1 MDVKVRCC
9 PLGFSE
15 KNRAADGSIIP
26 LEPVEAWLRSEDYK
40 RLIDG
45 KLGLGSLTHRIRSV
59 ETASDSIGNVGMLKK
74 TIGKDDLGLI
84 VSPEAPTFTH
94 YVNSFFI
101 ETYQGTP
108 WLCASLHIFSP
119 DDGFDNIATE
129 NIKRLRALISNHIRL
144 TTSLVVVAYWQA
156 EPGSKCDIAKK
167 IKTIKSCDFTVN
179 PSFGPEAR
187 IYEVTNDDG
196 KIIESEK
203 EYSIIEA
210 QNFNDVMSEEGVV
223 KVKTFSDIS
232 GFDLKN
238 SPKTSKID
246 GKFTSL
252 KVKEFSCFGDVSILS
267 EDSIQGTI
275 TEQPEQKEFT
285 QAQVRERL
293 REAKMSPRMYFR
305 RVYLSYSQVVKSMG
319 GVSKIKEQDLK
330 ILKSMFTSDL
340 LWILNQIQPEVLKG
354 KQINTLLGC
363 SSISKSARQAA
374 QQLQVP
380 LRMAGIEVRKQGFL
394 SKMRYQ
400 KLQNA
405 YLEFVQSMIE
415 GVFGPNP
422 EPINEESEDNENEK

>member
-1 MDVKVRCC
+1 
-9 PLGFSE
+9 L
-15 KNRAADGSIIP
+15 
-26 LEPVEAWLRSEDYK
+26 
-40 RLIDG
+40 
-45 KLGLGSLTHRIRSV
+45 
-59 ETASDSIGNVGMLKK
+59 
-74 TIGKDDLGLI
+74 KDDLGLI

-94 YVNSFFI
+94 YVSSFFI
-101 ETYQGTP
+101 EDYKGIP
-108 WLCASLHIFSP
+108 WLCANLHIFSP
-119 DDGFDNIATE
+119 DDGFDHIATE
-129 NIKRLRALISNHIRL
+129 NIKRLRALINNHIRL
-144 TTSLVVVAYWQA
+144 TVSLVVAAFWSS

-179 PSFGPEAR
+179 PSFGADAR

-196 KIIESEK
+196 KIVESEK
-203 EYSIIEA
+203 EFSIIEA
-210 QNFNDVMSEEGVV
+210 QNYNNVVSKEGTI

-238 SPKTSKID
+238 TPKTSKID
-246 GKFTSL
+246 GKFTTL
-252 KVKEFSCFGDVSILS
+252 KVKEFSCFGEVSVLDNDIS
-267 EDSIQGTI
+267 A
-275 TEQPEQKEFT
+275 EQAEQKEFT
-285 QAQVRERL
+285 QAAVRDRL

-319 GVSKIKEQDLK
+319 GISKIKESDLK

-374 QQLQVP
+374 QTLQQP
-380 LRMAGIEVRKQGFL
+380 LRMAGIEVKKQGFL

-400 KLQNA
+400 KLQNS
-405 YLEFVQSMIE
+405 YLDFVKSMIE

-422 EPINEESEDNENEK
+422 EPIQEEPEDNENEK

>member
-9 PLGFSE
+9 PLGYSE
-15 KNRAADGSIIP
+15 KNRAADGSII
-26 LEPVEAWLRSEDYK
+26 LQEAVEQWLRSEDYK
-40 RLIDG
+40 QLIDG
-45 KLGLGSLTHRIRSV
+45 RLGLGSLTHRIRSV

-94 YVNSFFI
+94 YVKSFFI
-101 ETYQGTP
+101 EEYKGTP

-119 DDGFDNIATE
+119 DDGFDQIATE
-129 NIKRLRALISNHIRL
+129 NIKRLRALINNHVRL
-144 TTSLVVVAYWQA
+144 TCSLIVVAFWSS

-179 PSFGPEAR
+179 PSFGPNAR
-187 IYEVTNDDG
+187 IYEVTNDEG
-196 KIIESEK
+196 KIVESEK
-203 EYSIIEA
+203 EFSIIEA
-210 QNFNDVMSEEGVV
+210 QNYNDVVSKEGTI

-238 SPKTSKID
+238 TPKTSKID
-246 GKFTSL
+246 GKFTTL
-252 KVKEFSCFGDVSILS
+252 KVKEFSCFGEVSVLL
-267 EDSIQGTI
+267 EEVQEPIQEI
-275 TEQPEQKEFT
+275 TEQKEFT

-319 GVSKIKEQDLK
+319 GISKIKEEDLK

-340 LWILNQIQPEVLKG
+340 LWILNQVQPEILKG
-354 KQINTLLGC
+354 KQINTILGC
-363 SSISKSARQAA
+363 SSISKSARLAA
-374 QQLQVP
+374 SKLQQP

-400 KLQNA
+400 KLQSA

-422 EPINEESEDNENEK
+422 EPIKEEPEDNENEK

>member
-1 MDVKVRCC
+1 M
-9 PLGFSE
+9 
-15 KNRAADGSIIP
+15 
-26 LEPVEAWLRSEDYK
+26 
-40 RLIDG
+40 
-45 KLGLGSLTHRIRSV
+45 
-59 ETASDSIGNVGMLKK
+59 
-74 TIGKDDLGLI
+74 KDDLGLI

-101 ETYQGTP
+101 EEYKGTP

-119 DDGFDNIATE
+119 DDGFDQIATE
-129 NIKRLRALISNHIRL
+129 NIKRLRALINNHVRL
-144 TTSLVVVAYWQA
+144 TCSLIVVAFWSS

-179 PSFGPEAR
+179 PSFGPNAR
-187 IYEVTNDDG
+187 IYEVTNDEG
-196 KIIESEK
+196 KVIESEK
-203 EYSIIEA
+203 EFSIIEA
-210 QNFNDVMSEEGVV
+210 QNYNDVVSKEGTI

-232 GFDLKN
+232 GFNLKN
-238 SPKTSKID
+238 TPKTSKID
-246 GKFTSL
+246 GKFTTL
-252 KVKEFSCFGDVSILS
+252 KVKEFSCFGEVSVLS
-267 EDSIQGTI
+267 EDTFSITN
-275 TEQPEQKEFT
+275 EQPEQKEFT

-319 GVSKIKEQDLK
+319 GISKIKELDLK

-340 LWILNQIQPEVLKG
+340 LWILNQVQPEILKG
-354 KQINTLLGC
+354 KQINTILGC
-363 SSISKSARQAA
+363 SSISKSARLAA
-374 QQLQVP
+374 SKLQQP

-400 KLQNA
+400 KLQSA

-422 EPINEESEDNENEK
+422 EPIKEEPEDNENEK